1 MCPQIATELAK
12 FVVETRY
19 SEIPKEVVDFTKG
32 LLLKTV
38 AGTLAGSATPSGRKM
53 SNIAKA
59 RNLREDVGVIGC
71 GFKTSL
77 WEAILLNAFLAHAS
91 ELEDDSFVGGVSWD
105 ITVIPLL
112 LPLAEH
118 LRISGKNLIEALVVG
133 LEVHTRTCSF
143 PTNHLGIVV
152 FPGAVG
158 PAAAGAKALGLG
170 VEETTSAL
178 GLAMS
183 ASAISLLNL
192 GTDAHFLESAFQSL
206 QGIVAAEMAKEG
218 MSGNPDIGAYLT
230 NFLGKE
236 KVDPG
241 KISKDLGKEW
251 QFQNIGI
258 KKYPCC
264 FFTHRQIDVV
274 LELKKEHHLSLNEVE
289 KIEVHASPADEWCNR
304 PEPKS
309 LGDLQFSF
317 QHLLGAAILDGDV
330 NFDNVD
336 MDVLSDPRYVE
347 ARSKVDVIIHPDR
360 SPLLVQAPAE
370 VIIKMK
376 NGKKISRQ
384 RMHTIGSRQ
393 EPLSPKQFRELY
405 SKFTKGILADQQID
419 KSVEAI
425 LNLDK
430 LNDLLGLMNMLTFTH
445 NLHR

>member
-1 MCPQIATELAK
+1 MCPQIATQLAK

-19 SEIPKEVVDFTKG
+19 SDIPKEVVDFTKG
-32 LLLKTV
+32 LVLKTV

-53 SNIAKA
+53 SHIIKS
-59 RNLREDVGVIGC
+59 RNLGKDAGVIGC
-71 GFKTSL
+71 SFKTSL

-112 LPLAEH
+112 LPLAQH
-118 LRISGKNLIEALVVG
+118 LRISGKNLIEALAVG

-152 FPGAVG
+152 FPGAMG

-170 VEETTSAL
+170 VEETVSAL

-183 ASAISLLNL
+183 APAISLLNL
-192 GTDAHFLESAFQSL
+192 GTDAHFLESALQSS
-206 QGIVAAEMAKEG
+206 QGIIAAEMAKEG
-218 MSGNPDIGAYLT
+218 MSGNPDVGTYLI

-236 KVDPG
+236 KIDPG
-241 KISKDLGKEW
+241 NMIKDLGKEW
-251 QFQNIGI
+251 QLQNIGI

-274 LELKKEHHLSLNEVE
+274 LELKKEHDLSLRDIE
-289 KIEVHASPADEWCNR
+289 KIEVHASPADAWCNR

-317 QHLLGAAILDGDV
+317 QHLLGAAVLDGDV

-336 MDVLSDPRYVE
+336 IDVLSDPRYVE
-347 ARSKVDVIIHPDR
+347 ARSKIDVIIHPDR
-360 SPLLVQAPAE
+360 SPVLVQAPAD

-376 NGKKISRQ
+376 NGKKISGQ
-384 RMHTIGSRQ
+384 RIHTIGSRQ
-393 EPLSPKQFRELY
+393 EPLSRKQFRDLY
-405 SKFTKGILADQQID
+405 SKFTKGILADEQIE
-419 KSVEAI
+419 KSAEAI
-425 LNLDK
+425 LNLEK
-430 LNDLLGLMNMLTFTH
+430 LNDLLKLMNMLTFTH
-445 NLHR
+445 KCA

>member
-236 KVDPG
+236 KVNPE
-241 KISKDLGKEW
+241 KMVVDLGKEW
-251 QFQNIGI
+251 QFRNIGI

-264 FFTHRQIDVV
+264 FFTHRQIDLV
-274 LELKKEHHLSLNEVE
+274 LELKKEHSLSFEEME

-304 PEPKS
+304 PEPQS

-317 QHLLGAAILDGDV
+317 QHLLGAAMLDGDV
-330 NFDNVD
+330 NFNNVD
-336 MDVLSDPRYVE
+336 VDVLLDPRYKE
-347 ARSKVDVIIHPDR
+347 ARSKVEVMIHSDR
-360 SPLLVQAPAE
+360 SPVLVQAPAE
-370 VIIKMK
+370 VVIKMK
-376 NGKKISRQ
+376 DGKRFSGQ
-384 RMHTIGSRQ
+384 RMHTIGSAQ
-393 EPLSPKQFRELY
+393 EPLTLEQYIQLY
-405 SKFTKGILADQQID
+405 YKFTSGILPNEQID

-425 LNLDK
+425 LNLEK
-430 LNDLLGLMNMLTFTH
+430 LSDLMELMNL
-445 NLHR
+445 LSSRHRFS